1 MTSVPTQDSVVIAPT
16 TEPVRLSA
24 PSGAGALQ
32 RSLGLGS
39 LTFYGVGVILGA
51 GIYSILGEA
60 AGVAGE
66 ALWWSFLLAS
76 LAALLTGLS
85 YAELATM
92 FPLAGA
98 EYVYLRAAWPRAS
111 WLPGTLG
118 WVLVV
123 TGIATA
129 ATVALAFAGYASLFT
144 SLPLW
149 MIAVALVVAMGAL
162 NALGVNEASWANIV
176 FTLVEAAGLVALIVV
191 GARDPDFGRVFTTA
205 PHAGVLG
212 GAALIFFAYLGFE
225 EIANLAEEAIH
236 PGRDLPRA
244 ILIAVAVSTTLYI
257 LVAAASV
264 TLLAP
269 AQLAASASPLADAMQ
284 VGAPHLSG
292 ALAGVALFAT
302 ANTALIAM
310 MAASR
315 LLFAMARGGDAPSL
329 LARTLARRKTPAAAI
344 LLVMAGALVC
354 LPLGGVELVGS
365 IASLLA
371 LVTFA
376 SVNAALVR
384 LRFTHPETSR
394 PFRVPLSLR
403 RVPVPALLGL
413 FVVVLLLTG
422 FQPVVYGIA
431 VAVLV
436 LAFIVQ
442 AIPWNQDFAPGASQ
456 R

>member
-1 MTSVPTQDSVVIAPT
+1 VNGKIRSD
-16 TEPVRLSA
+16 RSA
-24 PSGAGALQ
+24 EVSDVGELRG
-32 RSLGLGS
+32 SLGLGS
-39 LTFYGVGVILGA
+39 LTFYGVGIILGA

-92 FPLAGA
+92 FPQAGA
-98 EYVYLRAAWPRAS
+98 EYVCLRATWPRAS

-118 WVLVV
+118 WVLVA
-123 TGIATA
+123 TGIATT
-129 ATVALAFAGYASLFT
+129 ATVSLAFAGYASLFVPF
-144 SLPLW
+144 SPW
-149 MIAVALVVAMGAL
+149 IFAVALIVAAVAL
-162 NALGVNEASWANIV
+162 NVLGVNEASWANIV
-176 FTLVEAAGLVALIVV
+176 FTLVEAAGLGALIVV
-191 GARDPDFGRVFTTA
+191 GARDPEFGRMFTTA

-225 EIANLAEEAIH
+225 EIANLAEESRH
-236 PGRDLPRA
+236 PGQDLPRA

-264 TLLAP
+264 ALLQP
-269 AQLAASASPLADAMQ
+269 ARLAASASPLADAIEA
-284 VGAPHLSG
+284 GAPRLSG

-315 LLFAMARGGDAPSL
+315 LLFAMARGGDAPPIL
-329 LARTLARRKTPAAAI
+329 RRTLARRQTPAAAI
-344 LLVMAGALVC
+344 LLVAVGALLCV
-354 LPLGGVELVGS
+354 PLGGVGLVGS

-376 SVNAALVR
+376 AVNAALVR
-384 LRFTHPETSR
+384 LRFTHPETKR
-394 PFRVPLSLR
+394 PFHVPLPLR
-403 RVPVPALLGL
+403 RVPLPTLLGL
-413 FVVVLLLTG
+413 VVVILLLTR
-422 FQPVVYGIA
+422 FAPLVYGIA
-431 VAVLV
+431 GAALI
-436 LAFIVQ
+436 LAFVVQ
-442 AIPWNQDFAPGASQ
+442 AVPWNQVLVSGGSRP
-456 R
+456 

>member
-1 MTSVPTQDSVVIAPT
+1 MKSMPAQDSAAIVPTS
-16 TEPVRLSA
+16 EPVLQAA
-24 PSGAGALQ
+24 PSSARALQ

-92 FPLAGA
+92 FPQAGA
-98 EYVYLRAAWPRAS
+98 EYVYLRVAWPRAS

-118 WVLVV
+118 WVLVA
-123 TGIATA
+123 TGIATT
-129 ATVALAFAGYASLFT
+129 ATVALAFAGYASLFIP
-144 SLPLW
+144 LPLW
-149 MIAVALVVAMGAL
+149 TIAVTAVMAMAAL
-162 NALGVNEASWANIV
+162 NILGAKEASWANIV
-176 FTLVEAAGLVALIVV
+176 FTLVESAGLVALIVA

-205 PHAGVLG
+205 PNAGVLG

-225 EIANLAEEAIH
+225 EIANLAEEAMH

-244 ILIAVAVSTTLYI
+244 ILIAVAVSTTLYV

-269 AQLAASASPLADAMQ
+269 AQLAASTSPLAEAMQ
-284 VGAPHLSG
+284 AGAPRLAG

-315 LLFAMARGGDAPSL
+315 LLFAMARGGDAPPL
-329 LARTLARRKTPAAAI
+329 LARTLAARKSPAAAT
-344 LLVMAGALVC
+344 LLVATGALLC
-354 LPLGGVELVGS
+354 LPLGGVGLVGS

-371 LVTFA
+371 LITFA

-384 LRFTHPETSR
+384 LRFTHPETKR
-394 PFRVPLSLR
+394 PFRVPWPLH
-403 RVPVPALLGL
+403 RVPLPTALGL
-413 FVVVLLLTG
+413 VVVLVLLTR
-422 FQPVVYGIA
+422 FAPLVYGIA
-431 VAVLV
+431 GAALV
-436 LAFIVQ
+436 LAYIVQ
-442 AIPWNQDFAPGASQ
+442 AIPWNQVLVSGGSRP
-456 R
+456 